1 MYVDIMATIAKQA
14 GNLLLEMRKRGFR
27 VAEKS
32 GLDLVTDADKASEE
46 LIIRALQQHYP
57 DYNIMAEEQGWF
69 KKVESE
75 FTWVID
81 PLDGTANYVHGFP
94 HYSVSIGLLRDDKPL
109 AGVVYNP
116 VLQEL
121 FSAEQ
126 GQGSFLNGEL
136 IRVSDATRVQ
146 GGLFATGFSGDSA
159 KVSEESMAQFHT
171 ITKESH
177 GVRRIG
183 SGALDLCYV
192 ACGYLDGYW
201 EKPINAWDIAAGAII
216 LSEAGGTVSGIRGQT
231 VDLFSGEIAGTNGLL
246 HDELIRLLQTK
257 K

>member
-14 GNLLLEMRKRGFR
+14 GNLLLEMWKRGFR

-177 GVRRIG
+177 GVRRTG

-216 LSEAGGTVSGIRGQT
+216 LSEAGGTVSGTRGQT